1 MLYTLYRTNTE
12 QGEQEKMKI
21 HLTQSYVSS
30 LKPNPD
36 KPIWI
41 TDDEIKNLKLYVGT
55 SGAKVWYLYY
65 YGSDGKKASKK
76 LGSADKLTVAQARM
90 LAQDVGGRVIRGENV
105 KKEKPAPKFTYGD
118 FLKNYYERWVVD
130 NRKSGRETMRSI
142 NAAFGWLM
150 PQPLED
156 LSIIELEQWRTKRM
170 REGNKA
176 ATINRLVVALK
187 ASVNWAVSHELIKE
201 NPLARLGRL
210 KERDSSVKVRYLSDD
225 ERVRLMAALD
235 NREERIRS
243 GRESHNEWSLKRK
256 KEAFPEFSE
265 KFVDYLKPMVLV
277 SLNSGLRRGSLFGL
291 KWGDID
297 FFTRTMTIRPDND
310 KPEKTLQLPMNA
322 IVNETLAAWKGQ
334 NSPSGDDALVFPS
347 PVSGGELNNVKKS
360 WATVLKEAGIEN
372 FRWHDMR
379 HDFASQLVMKGVD
392 LNTVR
397 ELMGHADMKM
407 TMRYAH
413 LAPSSKLRAVEV
425 LAENNHDKAKDEAS
439 AF

>member
-1 MLYTLYRTNTE
+1 
-12 QGEQEKMKI
+12 MKT

-30 LKPNPD
+30 FKPNPD

-55 SGAKVWYLYY
+55 SGTKVWYLYY
-65 YGSDGKKASKK
+65 YDTDEKKASKK
-76 LGSADKLTVAQARM
+76 LGAADKLTVAQARM

-118 FLKNYYERWVVD
+118 FLKGYYEPWVTSH
-130 NRKSGRETMRSI
+130 RKSGQETMRSI
-142 NAAFGWLM
+142 NAAFGFLM
-150 PQPLED
+150 SQPIED

-170 REGNKA
+170 REGSKA

-187 ASVNWAVSHELIKE
+187 ASVNWAVNHDLIKE

-210 KERDSSVKVRYLSDD
+210 KESDSNVKVRYLSDD
-225 ERVRLMAALD
+225 ERTRLMAALD
-235 NREERIRS
+235 SREKRIREARQNHNGWLS
-243 GRESHNEWSLKRK
+243 ERERETM
-256 KEAFPEFSE
+256 PELDG
-265 KFVDYLKPMVLV
+265 KFADYLKPMILV

-291 KWGDID
+291 KWSDID
-297 FFTRTMTIRPDND
+297 FFTRTMIIRPDND

-322 IVNETLAAWKGQ
+322 IVNTTFTAWKEQ
-334 NSPSGDDALVFPS
+334 NHPASDDSLVFPS
-347 PVSGGELNNVKKS
+347 PVSGKELNNVKKS
-360 WATVLKEAGIEN
+360 WANLLQEAQIEK

-379 HDFASQLVMKGVD
+379 HDFASQLVMKGID

-425 LAENNHDKAKDEAS
+425 LAQERMTNER
-439 AF
+439 

>member
-1 MLYTLYRTNTE
+1 MR
-12 QGEQEKMKI
+12 I

-30 LKPNPD
+30 LKPDPD

-55 SGAKVWYLYY
+55 SGSKVWYLYY

-76 LGSADKLTVAQARM
+76 LGGADKLTVAQARE

-118 FLKNYYERWVVD
+118 FLKNYYEQWVVD
-130 NRKSGRETMRSI
+130 NRKSGKETMRSI
-142 NAAFGWLM
+142 NAAFGFLM
-150 PQPLED
+150 SQPIED

-187 ASVNWAVSHELIKE
+187 ASVNWAVSHDLIKG

-210 KERDSSVKVRYLSDD
+210 KEKDSIVKVRYLSDD
-225 ERVRLMAALD
+225 ERSRLMTALD
-235 NREERIRS
+235 AREDRIRS
-243 GRESHNEWSLKRK
+243 GRENHNEWSVRRK
-256 KEAFPEFSE
+256 KATLPEFDE
-265 KFVDYLKPMVLV
+265 QFVDYLKPMVLV

-297 FFTRTMTIRPDND
+297 FFTRTMTIRPDNS
-310 KPEKTLQLPMNA
+310 KPESTLQLPMNA
-322 IVNETLAAWKGQ
+322 IVNETLAAWKEQ
-334 NSPSGDDALVFPS
+334 NSPVKDDELVFPS
-347 PVSGGELNNVKKS
+347 PVSGEELNNVKKS
-360 WATVLKEAGIEN
+360 WAGVLKEAGIEN

-425 LAENNHDKAKDEAS
+425 LAENA
-439 AF
+439 